1 MDMDIIQRLT
11 ETVRERKL
19 TVALPEGRD
28 ERIIRVARR
37 LHDEKIARP
46 VVLGRREQ
54 IDAAIEKAG
63 VGLDG
68 IAVIDPKTSD
78 RLDAYVEAYHR
89 RRSQLCEP
97 IARNVVVKPM
107 FFAGMMVTCGDA
119 DAFVGGAAIAS
130 SIVIQAGMLTIGLKA
145 GIQTPSSYFLM
156 VVPPLHGEPEK
167 LLLYADCAVNID
179 PSPEQL
185 ADIAIATAAT
195 ARQILGEPPRVAM
208 LSFSTRGSASGSEVG
223 KVTEA
228 LERVRDRQ
236 PGLIIDGEF
245 QLDTAL
251 ASDVAIRKTAE
262 HSAVA
267 GKANVFIFPDLNSG
281 NIAYK
286 VTQYMAHARAI
297 GPILQGFARP
307 ISDLSRGAGVNDI
320 IAAVVLTLAQV
331 PVAKSRTGPSR
342 SRATPAT
349 NSSPICN
356 RAGSPS
362 SENSPPAAQT
372 TKTLTRWENH

>member
-1 MDMDIIQRLT
+1 MDIIQRLT
-11 ETVRERKL
+11 QTVRERKL
-19 TVALPEGRD
+19 TVVLPEGRD
-28 ERIIRVARR
+28 ERIIQAARR
-37 LHDEKIARP
+37 LQDEQIARP

-68 IAVIDPKTSD
+68 ILTIDPKCSD
-78 RLDAYVEAYHR
+78 KLDIYVEAYCR
-89 RRSQLCEP
+89 RRNQICAP
-97 IARNVVVKPM
+97 VARNVVVKPLL
-107 FFAGMMVTCGDA
+107 FAGMMVACGDA
-119 DAFVGGAAIAS
+119 DALVGGAAIAS
-130 SIVIQAGMLTIGLKA
+130 SVVIQAGILTIGLRA

-156 VVPPLHGEPEK
+156 IIPGRHGEPDK
-167 LLLYADCAVNID
+167 RLLYADCAVNID

-185 ADIAIATAAT
+185 ADIALATAAT
-195 ARQILGEPPRVAM
+195 AGRILGEEPRVAM
-208 LSFSTRGSASGSEVG
+208 LSFSTRGSASGSDVS

-228 LERVRDRQ
+228 LRLVRARE
-236 PGLIIDGEF
+236 PGLTIDGEF

-251 ASDVAIRKTAE
+251 VSDVAIRKTPAG
-262 HSAVA
+262 SAVA

-307 ISDLSRGAGVNDI
+307 ISDLSRGAGVDDI

-331 PVAKSRTGPSR
+331 PAEQPKSSTRYSFQEIT
-342 SRATPAT
+342 TPAPKASDLPEFRNT
-349 NSSPICN
+349 
-356 RAGSPS
+356 
-362 SENSPPAAQT
+362 Q
-372 TKTLTRWENH
+372 LL